1 MEKFAYADKLARD
14 KESMRQAILIWL
26 SYWRDV
32 MLRTAQAESPLVNV
46 DRNMEIEDLAD
57 RMDLSSA
64 RRIVSGLEN
73 TLEKMERN
81 VNPRLLA
88 EVLLL
93 DLPKV

>member
-1 MEKFAYADKLARD
+1 MEKFAYADKLAKD

-46 DRNMEIEDLAD
+46 DRNVEIEDLAD

-64 RRIVSGLEN
+64 R
-73 TLEKMERN
+73 
-81 VNPRLLA
+81 A
-88 EVLLL
+88 AW
-93 DLPKV
+93 